1 MANYNA
7 NGRPVQYNERIANTI
22 ALPKEARDKVDKMR
36 GDIPLSKYL
45 CRIICEHVGVS
56 EENYN
61 LNRMKKRRVGGINA
75 RRD

>member
-1 MANYNA
+1 MTNNTSY
-7 NGRPVQYNERIANTI
+7 GRPVQYNERTANTV

-36 GDIPLSKYL
+36 GDVPLSKYL

-61 LNRMKKRRVGGINA
+61 LNRIKKRGVGGINA